1 MKRFLVLLAAL
12 LLAVTPVLADG
23 VNDGDVGEVISRTAS
38 LRVSPS
44 TSAELI
50 VSIKNGESFSIIGE
64 NDNWYQVNFNGQ
76 TGWIRKR
83 YVVENPIHIV
93 ARSGG
98 DLYASPSI
106 TNKMVGSYSRYDK
119 FTVIE
124 ETSRYYLVSCRNA
137 AAYIS
142 RSGDFWTDED
152 LAFLDDVLNVR
163 QTSVKTPLYLTA
175 STKTKVATIAA
186 NTDLEV
192 VGYEDD
198 YAVVKYQTAYAYVPV
213 DNLK

>member
-192 VGYEDD
+192 VGYEGD